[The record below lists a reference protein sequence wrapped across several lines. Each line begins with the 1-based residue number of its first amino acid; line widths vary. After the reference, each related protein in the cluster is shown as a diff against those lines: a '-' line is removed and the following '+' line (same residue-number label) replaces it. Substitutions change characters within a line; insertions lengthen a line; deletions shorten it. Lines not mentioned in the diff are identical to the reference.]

1 MKNKMKKSK
10 KNEKLFWFSFLFLSF
25 SFHFIFVFFYFHFC
39 FCFHFRFCF
48 SFIFRFFFF
57 LVLFLNFTMAPLGH
71 HTGWNT
77 RGVFVGFIVDFCLS
91 LLLNISLQFNISR
104 IWLVFYTPFDAHYLI
119 LLPSFFRE
127 YTLTGLT
134 EVPTDNLRTE
144 CNLVTSM

>member
-134 EVPTDNLRTE
+134 EVPTDNLRTK

>member
-10 KNEKLFWFSFLFLSF
+10 KNERGYFDFHFCFCH
-25 SFHFIFVFFYFHFC
+25 FHFISSLVFFYFHFC

-48 SFIFRFFFF
+48 SFIFRFF
-57 LVLFLNFTMAPLGH
+57 LVLFLNLTMAPLGH

>member
-48 SFIFRFFFF
+48 SFIFRFF